1 MARVGWGP
9 VIPGWEVEWGEEVPS
24 EGAAPLVVEVLSAA
38 AARLAAVVPLAA
50 AVPSV
55 VGLVAE

>member
-1 MARVGWGP
+1 M
-9 VIPGWEVEWGEEVPS
+9 
-24 EGAAPLVVEVLSAA
+24 VVEVLSAA